1 MWEAGRPVSTIVVGE
16 RGSGKTSLINCALKG
31 PLVGLPVIRGEF
43 NARVASAGGVRE
55 FVAQLCGTT
64 PDELETTLLAERRVV
79 VLPDCQVVTD
89 LFLPPDV
96 DPRVAMEVG
105 YDAAFTSPYLLLRK
119 PVVVLLIDKF
129 DQRPYVV
136 LRIKA
141 YVYDH
146 RFEPRLQSDVTMRAK
161 TEFRRRGVLAGW
173 RDAERADPAL
183 SPPASVTSAPAAT
196 SI

>member
-1 MWEAGRPVSTIVVGE
+1 M
-16 RGSGKTSLINCALKG
+16 
-31 PLVGLPVIRGEF
+31 
-43 NARVASAGGVRE
+43 RE

-96 DPRVAMEVG
+96 DPRVAMEVA

-173 RDAERADPAL
+173 RAGGLAGCRTRRPRPLAAGVSDFRTRRNIHLNRPSRCARAMHRRTACCRPR
-183 SPPASVTSAPAAT
+183 
-196 SI
+196 